1 MSKKILKQIR
11 DLSSD
16 QNMEKT
22 DRSNVCNNNVSVK
35 DTVVTVKEEH
45 IPDADTVNSP
55 QDIAHGNDQD
65 SVNPDEDNSNHD
77 KDTVSPNAESEIS
90 PEDIAHGNEPETVNV
105 DEENCNPDKDTVIPD
120 GDTVHS
126 PEHILNGNEPET
138 GHGNEHKCA
147 LDKDTVT
154 LDTNTVNE
162 DEQSVHGNAQS
173 VTEDNVN
180 VNLDGDTVH
189 ADDVGVMVPVK
200 TEVIDP
206 EDVKPNVQEC
216 AVHGNSAVSNQSGEL
231 FSECQIKKEEN
242 EEESGLNESSIS
254 VKGRL
259 SDEVSGTS
267 FAELVSTTENGK
279 EESVDVDVSFYTDS
293 CQMLKADDKNTQYS
307 GNNFQ
312 IQIMIN

>member
-22 DRSNVCNNNVSVK
+22 DSFIVCNNNVSVK

-55 QDIAHGNDQD
+55 EDIAHGNDQD
-65 SVNPDEDNSNHD
+65 SVNPDEHNSNHD
-77 KDTVSPNAESEIS
+77 KDTVSPDAETEIS

-126 PEHILNGNEPET
+126 SEHILNGNELET
-138 GHGNEHKCA
+138 GHGDEHKC
-147 LDKDTVT
+147 DHNKDTVT
-154 LDTNTVNE
+154 PDTDTVNA
-162 DEQSVHGNAQS
+162 DEQSVHGNTQS
-173 VTEDNVN
+173 VTEDNIN

-216 AVHGNSAVSNQSGEL
+216 VVHGNSVSVTKVVNCFQNFKLKRKKMKRNQ
-231 FSECQIKKEEN
+231 
-242 EEESGLNESSIS
+242 
-254 VKGRL
+254 
-259 SDEVSGTS
+259 D
-267 FAELVSTTENGK
+267 
-279 EESVDVDVSFYTDS
+279 
-293 CQMLKADDKNTQYS
+293 
-307 GNNFQ
+307 
-312 IQIMIN
+312 

>member
-1 MSKKILKQIR
+1 M
-11 DLSSD
+11 SSD
-16 QNMEKT
+16 QNTEKA
-22 DRSNVCNNNVSVK
+22 DSSNVCNNNVSVK

-45 IPDADTVNSP
+45 IPDVDTVNSP
-55 QDIAHGNDQD
+55 Q
-65 SVNPDEDNSNHD
+65 
-77 KDTVSPNAESEIS
+77 
-90 PEDIAHGNEPETVNV
+90 DIAHGNEPETVNV
-105 DEENCNPDKDTVIPD
+105 DEENCNPDRDTVIPD

-126 PEHILNGNEPET
+126 PEHIINGNELET
-138 GHGNEHKCA
+138 GHGDEQKCA
-147 LDKDTVT
+147 YNKDTVT
-154 LDTNTVNE
+154 PDTDTVNA

-173 VTEDNVN
+173 VTEDNIN

-189 ADDVGVMVPVK
+189 VNDVGVMDPVK

-216 AVHGNSAVSNQSGEL
+216 AVHGNSAVSNQSGKL
-231 FSECQIKKEEN
+231 FLECQIKKETN

-259 SDEVSGTS
+259 LDEVSGMS
-267 FAELVSTTENGK
+267 FAELVSATENGK

-293 CQMLKADDKNTQYS
+293 CQTLKADDKNTQYS

-312 IQIMIN
+312 IQIIIN

>member
-1 MSKKILKQIR
+1 M
-11 DLSSD
+11 
-16 QNMEKT
+16 
-22 DRSNVCNNNVSVK
+22 
-35 DTVVTVKEEH
+35 
-45 IPDADTVNSP
+45 
-55 QDIAHGNDQD
+55 
-65 SVNPDEDNSNHD
+65 
-77 KDTVSPNAESEIS
+77 
-90 PEDIAHGNEPETVNV
+90 NV
-105 DEENCNPDKDTVIPD
+105 DEENCNPHKDTVIPD

-138 GHGNEHKCA
+138 GHGDEHKCA
-147 LDKDTVT
+147 HYKDTVT
-154 LDTNTVNE
+154 PNTDTVNA

-180 VNLDGDTVH
+180 VNPDGDTVH

-216 AVHGNSAVSNQSGEL
+216 AVHGNSAISNQSGEL
-231 FSECQIKKEEN
+231 FSECQIKKEKN

-267 FAELVSTTENGK
+267 FAELVSTAENGK